1 MEKITRLALS
11 VCLLLGAFSLKAQTF
26 TNYTT
31 ANGMP
36 HLNVNCLAEDAVG
49 NMWFGTSSGIAKFDG
64 VSNWTYYTTTSHTG
78 LADNTITA
86 IAVLANG
93 DVWVGTDFGVSVFN
107 GTNFTTY
114 TVAAD
119 GLGNDRIKYI
129 AQAANGDVWLGDFSG
144 ATKYNSSTFTAY
156 GTAAGLPFGGI
167 DYIDFDSNDDVY
179 MANALF
185 GFIKYDGS
193 TFTTYNTSNGLVSNN
208 VRSITVDASDN
219 KWVGTAEGITVFS
232 NTNTVLD
239 THASI
244 VAITPPHVLNPVE
257 DVKINSQGDV
267 WAGIYVDYLGTE
279 GGVGVN
285 TGGSTWTD
293 YHVADGL
300 VGPVIRKIHIDQSD
314 NVWVA
319 TSIGVTKISFPTGV
333 DNTLMAQEN
342 TFSMFPNPTRNKLTI
357 ALSEKNNTDDNIV
370 FYNTTMQM
378 VKQVKIAAYE
388 QSITVSLNDLDRGVY
403 FVKHGAQIAKVMVQ

>member
-1 MEKITRLALS
+1 MEKITPLALS
-11 VCLLLGAFSLKAQTF
+11 IFIVLGTFSLKAQTF

-36 HLNVNCLAEDAVG
+36 HLNVNCLTEDAAG
-49 NMWFGTSSGIAKFDG
+49 NMWFGTSAGIAKFDG

-78 LADNTITA
+78 LVDNTITA
-86 IAVLANG
+86 IAVSTNG
-93 DVWVGTDFGVSVFN
+93 DVWAGTDFGVSVFN
-107 GTNFTTY
+107 GTSFTNY

-144 ATKYNSSTFTAY
+144 ATKYNGSTFTAY
-156 GTAAGLPFGGI
+156 GTTDGLPFGGI
-167 DYIDFDSNDDVY
+167 DYVDFDSNDDVY
-179 MANALF
+179 MANGLF
-185 GFIKYDGS
+185 GFIKYDGV

-208 VRSITVDASDN
+208 VRSIIVDASDN
-219 KWVGTAEGITVFS
+219 KWVGTAEGITVFNS
-232 NTNTVLD
+232 TNMVLD

-300 VGPVIRKIHIDQSD
+300 VGPVIRKMHIDQSD
-314 NVWVA
+314 NVWIA
-319 TSIGVTKISFPTGV
+319 TSIGVTKISFPTLL
-333 DNTLMAQEN
+333 DNTLAKEEN
-342 TFSMFPNPTRNKLTI
+342 TFSIFPNPTRNKVTI
-357 ALSEKNNTDDNIV
+357 RLVKENLVVDNLLI
-370 FYNTTMQM
+370 YNTKMQL
-378 VKQVKIAAYE
+378 VKELPIEVNEMSKTIL
-388 QSITVSLNDLDRGVY
+388 LNDLDKGVY
-403 FVKHGAQIAKVMVQ
+403 LLKYGQDIEKVIIQ